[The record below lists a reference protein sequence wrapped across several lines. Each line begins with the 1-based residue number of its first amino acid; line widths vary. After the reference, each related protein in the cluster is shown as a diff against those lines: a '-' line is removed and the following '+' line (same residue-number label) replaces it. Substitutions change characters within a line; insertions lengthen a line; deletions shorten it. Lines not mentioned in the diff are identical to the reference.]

1 MVRYLGSIE
10 EAGVL
15 PRGMGFMKKQEPV
28 DKINLRS
35 FYLRDTYAKA
45 VSKGLAVSYKIKEL
59 VLRNV
64 GLTDKNAL

>member
-1 MVRYLGSIE
+1 
-10 EAGVL
+10 
-15 PRGMGFMKKQEPV
+15 MKKQEPV